1 MRPWRAGLLP
11 SPRLEDPIESLN
23 RTGIPVMLLHGKQD
37 MTFPA
42 ILTAQAE
49 IVLDNAVAV
58 VLDQAG
64 HMAHIDQPTDWLR
77 AVADFTA

>member
-1 MRPWRAGLLP
+1 
-11 SPRLEDPIESLN
+11 
-23 RTGIPVMLLHGKQD
+23 MLLHGKQD